1 MQKPWRKVQIERK
14 KRPKTKGR
22 GPLTSEIW
30 QRLGASKGDW
40 KRRTNEI
47 RGNSRKCSVFFLIKK
62 NLKFNW
68 FTILQRKCM
77 VKKPKEGITDKR
89 LSQRQS
95 YWIRQER
102 GHCVLEE
109 RNFNRMDGMEALN
122 TERTPGP
129 FFVNSFTKI

>member
-1 MQKPWRKVQIERK
+1 MRSG
-14 KRPKTKGR
+14 KGLEPAKETEKE
-22 GPLTSEIW
+22 GPMK
-30 QRLGASKGDW
+30 LGE
-40 KRRTNEI
+40 TQEN
-47 RGNSRKCSVFFLIKK
+47 VLFFFLIKK

-95 YWIRQER
+95 YWIRQEM